1 MKKKPMPSLEAV
13 RASRGR
19 QIELLV
25 GIKME
30 LDRALEDF
38 AQAHDAGVQAYK
50 SGMGKFGSRSTNFRD
65 QAPEAG
71 YEFHRLQGACSFAAG
86 LIRQAERDLAQA
98 DRRLERASAAI
109 LNAWLDTDPEVGRER
124 RAIRAAATQ
133 SLTPN
138 PQDGILPASRNP

>member
-1 MKKKPMPSLEAV
+1 VKKKPMPSLEAV

-98 DRRLERASAAI
+98 DRRLERASTAI

-138 PQDGILPASRNP
+138 PKDGILPASRNP